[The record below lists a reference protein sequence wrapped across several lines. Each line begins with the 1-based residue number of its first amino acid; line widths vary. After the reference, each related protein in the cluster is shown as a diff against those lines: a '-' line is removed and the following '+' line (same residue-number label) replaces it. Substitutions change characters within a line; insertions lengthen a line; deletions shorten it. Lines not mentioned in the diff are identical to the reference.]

1 MESKK
6 TRLYQKP
13 LSVLS
18 ITDSQQTNEGFKLSF
33 EDLQQPTKL
42 EECIESIMSSQQALM
57 EFFKNPKAYF
67 GKFNVGYIDIDRDRN
82 DIRKLL
88 ISAEPEIGESIL
100 NRNAVKFVEILRKNK
115 MLPDKF
121 IIKAE
126 ADAEPQA
133 VVAAVAVTPAVVYTS
148 LGVVAQVGVA
158 VTAAAVVG
166 LALWTAVKVAGVAS
180 EKFQSLNFSKE
191 TPSVLAMAELLA
203 DYEFAAKV
211 DEVLIN
217 KFNDELN
224 ELFPRLSQKLAL
236 DPIL

>member
-18 ITDSQQTNEGFKLSF
+18 ITDAQQTNEGFRLSF

-57 EFFKNPKAYF
+57 KFFKNPKAYF
-67 GKFNVGYIDIDRDRN
+67 EKFSVGYIDIDRDRN

-100 NRNAVKFVEILRKNK
+100 NRNAVKFVEILKKNK

-126 ADAEPQA
+126 ADAKPQA
-133 VVAAVAVTPAVVYTS
+133 LAAAVAVTPAVVYTS
-148 LGVVAQVGVA
+148 LGLVAHAGVF
-158 VTAAAVVG
+158 VTAAAAIGLVVV
-166 LALWTAVKVAGVAS
+166 TSVKVYGAAS

-224 ELFPRLSQKLAL
+224 ELFPRLSQKLSL